1 MKRTFSAALVLAAA
15 LAPASL
21 FAQTPISLASDGT
34 RLSRS
39 LTLAPLTVTSIPRM
53 TDPVTI
59 RDEILDHFR
68 RSSYKISELAR
79 VMPADRF
86 SWAPGEGVMEVG
98 EVYMH
103 IARYNFMYLDE
114 NLGIAPPDGFDY
126 SGIESLRDKER
137 VREIHDMSVRHVVEQ
152 VGALTAAELDGE
164 TELYGR
170 QVQGWAVLLQLVSH
184 MNEHVGQSVSYAR
197 MNGIVPPWSN

>member
-1 MKRTFSAALVLAAA
+1 MKRTFSAALVIAAA

-21 FAQTPISLASDGT
+21 CAQTPIPLTRDGPH
-34 RLSRS
+34 LSRA
-39 LTLAPLTVTSIPRM
+39 LTPAPLTVTSIPRM
-53 TDPVTI
+53 TDPITI
-59 RDEILDHFR
+59 RDEILDHFQ

-79 VMPADRF
+79 VMPADKF
-86 SWAPGEGVMEVG
+86 SWAPGEGVMQVG

-103 IARYNFMYLDE
+103 IARYNFMYLDQ

-126 SGIESLRDKER
+126 SDIESLRDKDR

-152 VGALTAAELDGE
+152 VGALSEAELDGE

-184 MNEHVGQSVSYAR
+184 MNEHVGQSVAYAR

>member
-1 MKRTFSAALVLAAA
+1 MKPRFIAALAVAGVLAAT
-15 LAPASL
+15 SL
-21 FAQTPISLASDGT
+21 FAQIPIDDPPVIGELK
-34 RLSRS
+34 
-39 LTLAPLTVTSIPRM
+39 LAPVY
-53 TDPVTI
+53 TDPITI
-59 RDEILDHFR
+59 RDEILDHFQ

-79 VMPADRF
+79 VMPADKF

-103 IARYNFMYLDE
+103 IARYNFMYLDQ
-114 NLGIAPPDGFDY
+114 NLGIAPPNAFDY
-126 SGIESLRDKER
+126 ADIESIRDKEK
-137 VREIHDMSVRHVVEQ
+137 VREIHEMSVRHVMEQ
-152 VGALTAAELDGE
+152 VGALTEAKLAGE

-170 QVQGWAVLLQLVSH
+170 TVQGWAVLLQLVSH

>member
-1 MKRTFSAALVLAAA
+1 MKRMFSAALVIVAV
-15 LAPASL
+15 LAPASV
-21 FAQTPISLASDGT
+21 FAQISIDLPVEAVEVT
-34 RLSRS
+34 LSGER
-39 LTLAPLTVTSIPRM
+39 TLAVDV

-59 RDEILDHFR
+59 RDEILDHFQ

-79 VMPADRF
+79 VMPQEKF

-103 IARYNFMYLDE
+103 IARYNFMYLDQ

-126 SGIESLRDKER
+126 ADIESLRDKEK
-137 VREIHDMSVRHVVEQ
+137 VREIHDMSVRHVVEH
-152 VGALTAAELDGE
+152 VGALTAADLDGE

-170 QVQGWAVLLQLVSH
+170 RVQGWAVLLQLVSH
-184 MNEHVGQSVSYAR
+184 MNEHVGQSVAYAR
-197 MNGIVPPWSN
+197 MNGIVPPWSR

>member
-1 MKRTFSAALVLAAA
+1 MKPTFSAALVIAAT

-21 FAQTPISLASDGT
+21 FAQIPIDNPPVIGEI
-34 RLSRS
+34 
-39 LTLAPLTVTSIPRM
+39 TLARLT
-53 TDPVTI
+53 TDPTTI
-59 RDEILDHFR
+59 RDEILDHFQ

-79 VMPADRF
+79 VMPAEKF
-86 SWAPGEGVMEVG
+86 SWAPGEGVMQVG

-126 SGIESLRDKER
+126 ADIESIRDKEK
-137 VREIHDMSVRHVVEQ
+137 VREIHEMSVRHVMEQ
-152 VGALTAAELDGE
+152 VGALTEAKLDGQ

-170 QVQGWAVLLQLVSH
+170 TVQGWAVLLQLVSH

-197 MNGIVPPWSN
+197 MNGIVPPWSR

>member
-1 MKRTFSAALVLAAA
+1 MKRNIIAA
-15 LAPASL
+15 LAITGTIIAAGALTPASVL
-21 FAQTPISLASDGT
+21 GQTPAVL
-34 RLSRS
+34 
-39 LTLAPLTVTSIPRM
+39 LTSNGFEPTTV

-59 RDEILDHFR
+59 RDEILGHFQ

-79 VMPADRF
+79 VMPADKF
-86 SWAPGEGVMEVG
+86 SWAPGEGVMQVG

-114 NLGIAPPDGFDY
+114 NLGIAPPNGFDY
-126 SGIESLRDKER
+126 ADIESIRDKEK
-137 VREIHDMSVRHVVEQ
+137 VREIYEMSVRHVNEQ
-152 VGALTAAELDGE
+152 VGALTEAKLDGE

-170 QVQGWAVLLQLVSH
+170 TVQGWAVLLQLVSH

-197 MNGIVPPWSN
+197 MNGIVPPWSR

>member
-1 MKRTFSAALVLAAA
+1 MKPRFIAALVVAGV
-15 LAPASL
+15 LAPATL
-21 FAQTPISLASDGT
+21 FAQIPIDNPPVVGEI
-34 RLSRS
+34 
-39 LTLAPLTVTSIPRM
+39 TLARPT
-53 TDPVTI
+53 TDPITI
-59 RDEILDHFR
+59 RDEILDHFQ

-79 VMPADRF
+79 VMPAEKL
-86 SWAPGEGVMEVG
+86 SWAPGEGVMQVG

-126 SGIESLRDKER
+126 ADIESIRDKEK
-137 VREIHDMSVRHVVEQ
+137 VREIHEMSVRHVMEQ
-152 VGALTAAELDGE
+152 VGALTAVQLAGQ

-170 QVQGWAVLLQLVSH
+170 TVQGWAVLLQLVSH

-197 MNGIVPPWSN
+197 MNGIVPPWSR

>member
-1 MKRTFSAALVLAAA
+1 MKPRFIAALVIAGV

-21 FAQTPISLASDGT
+21 LAQDGVVPGPGA
-34 RLSRS
+34 LPEA
-39 LTLAPLTVTSIPRM
+39 APVPAG
-53 TDPVTI
+53 TDPITI
-59 RDEILDHFR
+59 RDEILDHFQ

-79 VMPADRF
+79 VMPAEKF
-86 SWAPGEGVMEVG
+86 SWAPGEGVMQVG

-126 SGIESLRDKER
+126 ADIESIRDKEKM
-137 VREIHDMSVRHVVEQ
+137 REIHEMSVRHVMEK
-152 VGALTAAELDGE
+152 VGALTEAKLDGQ

-170 QVQGWAVLLQLVSH
+170 TVQGWAVLLQLVSH

-197 MNGIVPPWSN
+197 MNGIVPPWSR

>member
-1 MKRTFSAALVLAAA
+1 MKPRFIAALVVAGV

-21 FAQTPISLASDGT
+21 FAQIPIDNPPVVGEITLASPT
-34 RLSRS
+34 
-39 LTLAPLTVTSIPRM
+39 
-53 TDPVTI
+53 TDPITI
-59 RDEILDHFR
+59 RDEILDHFQ

-79 VMPADRF
+79 VMPAEKF

-126 SGIESLRDKER
+126 ADIESIRDKEK
-137 VREIHDMSVRHVVEQ
+137 VREIHEMSVRHVMEQ
-152 VGALTAAELDGE
+152 VGALTAAKLDDQ

-170 QVQGWAVLLQLVSH
+170 TVQGWAVLLQLVSH

-197 MNGIVPPWSN
+197 MNGIVPPWSR